1 MAQTWSRVRA
11 RVVPKL
17 KQIYRGNQS
26 AYQPVEDIETTN
38 NNSDVYTNNN
48 YSCVNQNALDLPTPD
63 SPSLARLQRWG
74 RNLTGLHGL
83 FTPQPR
89 RYLAV
94 PRTPTLSDRLD
105 TFQAAAIYRAS
116 RSCEILITTEAHQ
129 LEVGVLQVALVTL
142 GHHIGLLNNW
152 YCLPDHND
160 KIPPDSVL
168 FPLSRYLVSLVSSL
182 GRQLSSL
189 GTWVA
194 LPDWWNSLEMRK
206 LRLRHNIKG
215 LYLYDSQT
223 KEQML
228 LYKPGTVTMDCHFT
242 RASTIAS
249 RLEVWTL

>member
-1 MAQTWSRVRA
+1 M
-11 RVVPKL
+11 
-17 KQIYRGNQS
+17 
-26 AYQPVEDIETTN
+26 
-38 NNSDVYTNNN
+38 
-48 YSCVNQNALDLPTPD
+48 
-63 SPSLARLQRWG
+63 
-74 RNLTGLHGL
+74 
-83 FTPQPR
+83 
-89 RYLAV
+89 
-94 PRTPTLSDRLD
+94 
-105 TFQAAAIYRAS
+105 
-116 RSCEILITTEAHQ
+116 
-129 LEVGVLQVALVTL
+129 EVGVLQVALVTL